1 MKLVINENHEKL
13 KYSTD
18 NFIFFNQGRTQILLI
33 EMSSEW
39 SDVDPSELAE
49 NWRDLA
55 EENDSVLES
64 ISVGEQARE
73 FLGGGGDPKERVTVL
88 NHQQ

>member
-33 EMSSEW
+33 EMSSE
-39 SDVDPSELAE
+39 
-49 NWRDLA
+49 
-55 EENDSVLES
+55 
-64 ISVGEQARE
+64 
-73 FLGGGGDPKERVTVL
+73 
-88 NHQQ
+88 